1 MKKDK
6 NISGRPLRLAV
17 YGHKH
22 ALMSREGGI
31 EVVVGELVTRMAKKG
46 IQVTCYDRKSKH
58 VSGADLE
65 TPKNIKGI
73 KIVPVW
79 TINRRG
85 LAALTSSYAAAIKA
99 ALSDADVVHIH
110 GEGPGATCWIP
121 KLFGKRTVLTC
132 HGACEIIGTTGEKPV
147 KSRLSENSV
156 FYPNLNTEYRIKK
169 LYSGFLKRFCAM
181 PEASWCTHRAFSYWN
196 PSEYYMACLKYA
208 ATGAA

>member
-1 MKKDK
+1 MKKNK
-6 NISGRPLRLAV
+6 NISGRQLRLAV

-58 VSGADLE
+58 VSDADLE

-121 KLFGKRTVLTC
+121 KFFGKRTVLTC
-132 HGACEIIGTTGEKPV
+132 HGACEIMGST
-147 KSRLSENSV
+147 
-156 FYPNLNTEYRIKK
+156 
-169 LYSGFLKRFCAM
+169 
-181 PEASWCTHRAFSYWN
+181 
-196 PSEYYMACLKYA
+196 
-208 ATGAA
+208 

>member
-46 IQVTCYDRKSKH
+46 NQVTCYDCKSQH

-73 KIVPVW
+73 KIITVW

-85 LAALTSSYAAAIKA
+85 LAALTSSYVAAIKA

-110 GEGPGATCWIP
+110 GEDPGATCWIP

-132 HGACEIIGTTGEKPV
+132 HGACEIIGTTREKLV
-147 KSRLSENSV
+147 KTRFSENSV
-156 FYPNLNTEYRIKK
+156 FYTNSDTEYRIKK
-169 LYSGFLKRFCAM
+169 SYSGFLKRFCAM
-181 PEASWCTHRAFSYWN
+181 LGALWCTHRAFSCWN
-196 PSEYYMACLKYA
+196 FTFYMKHV
-208 ATGAA
+208 TSGVT

>member
-1 MKKDK
+1 M
-6 NISGRPLRLAV
+6 
-17 YGHKH
+17 
-22 ALMSREGGI
+22 
-31 EVVVGELVTRMAKKG
+31 
-46 IQVTCYDRKSKH
+46 
-58 VSGADLE
+58 E

-85 LAALTSSYAAAIKA
+85 LAALTSSYAATIKA

-110 GEGPGATCWIP
+110 SEGPGAICWIP
-121 KLFGKRTVLTC
+121 KLFGKRTVLIC

-156 FYPNLNTEYRIKK
+156 FYPNSNTEYRIKK

-181 PEASWCTHRAFSYWN
+181 PGASWYIHRAFSYWN
-196 PSEYYMACLKYA
+196 PSVYYMSCIKYA
-208 ATGAA
+208 ATGAT